1 MGIFSK
7 ILGDANKRA
16 IEKLRPLVESINKL
30 EPQFERFSF
39 DELRAETEEFKK
51 RLAEGESLDD
61 ILPEAFAA
69 VREAS
74 KRTLGQ
80 RHFDVQLMGGIV
92 LHQGKIAEMKT
103 GEGKTLVATLPV
115 YLNALTGHGVH
126 IITVNDYLS
135 RRDTVWMGQIYH
147 LLGLSVGCL
156 NHEASYIYD
165 PLHRDDR
172 IQDSKIRNQND
183 NVKIKDEEENVR
195 SKKLD
200 EIRDT
205 TGSFKVVHEFL
216 RPVTRR
222 EAYEA
227 DITYGTNN
235 EFGFDYLRDN
245 MAYDLSQIVQVYPA
259 KSGEAGARP
268 VKSSPKEFNRGEQFG
283 GAGGHNFAIVDEVD
297 SILIDE
303 ARTPLIISAPD
314 AESTKLYETFA
325 KIVPRLEENSDYNVD
340 EKLRAVSV
348 TEKGIEKV
356 ENLLGLKNIYEEGG
370 TRYVHHLE
378 QALKAHIL
386 FHRDKDYV
394 VKNGEVIIV
403 DEFTG
408 RLMPGRRWSEG
419 LHQAIEAKEGVY
431 IQKESRTLA
440 TITFQNYFRL
450 YKKLA
455 GMTGTAQTSAEEF
468 HKVYNLEVV
477 TIPTNKPMIR
487 VDLPDKIFKTETGK
501 FKALAREIKERHLK
515 GQPVLV
521 GTVSITKN
529 EILSALLERE
539 GVPHKVLNAK
549 NHEQEGEI
557 IAQAG
562 RIGAVTVATNMAGRG
577 VDIILGG
584 NPPDPAEALKIV
596 KLGGLHVI
604 GTERH
609 EARRIDNQLRGRS
622 GRQGDPGSSQF
633 FVSTEDE
640 LVRIFAGERLKNL
653 MERLGVGEDDVIENQ
668 LISRAIE
675 QAQSKIEGNNFDIRK
690 YVLEYD
696 DVMNKHRTAIYQL
709 RKEILESEGARERVI
724 SAIYHE
730 IERIVDFHAAVPL
743 KQGVEAD
750 IEEIAESFKAMI
762 PLEDNLRPR
771 LREIAASRDP
781 GRLADFLKK
790 IVDDAYLQR
799 EKQLGAE
806 TMRGLERILF
816 LRVIDELWVDHLEQ
830 MEYLRD
836 SVRLRAYGQRDPLV
850 EYKIEGQKMFNQL
863 QAAVNSQIANLIFKV
878 SFIQKPTPAAV
889 EEKREDWQLA
899 TSRGD
904 VSSQMEQEASSR
916 GSAVSGPKVGQP
928 VVAKVKVGRN
938 DPCPCGAKKP
948 DGRPVKYKHC
958 HGKNL

>member
-7 ILGDANKRA
+7 IFGDANKKA
-16 IEKLRPLVESINKL
+16 VENIKPLVESINGL
-30 EPQFERFSF
+30 ESQFGRFSLG
-39 DELRAETEEFKK
+39 ELKTKTQEFKK

-80 RHFDVQLMGGIV
+80 RHFDVQLIGGVV
-92 LHQGKIAEMKT
+92 LHQGKVAEMKT

-115 YLNALTGHGVH
+115 YLNALSGHGVH
-126 IITVNDYLS
+126 IVTVNDYLS
-135 RRDTVWMGQIYH
+135 RRDTVWMGQIYDA
-147 LLGLSVGCL
+147 LGLTVGCL
-156 NHEASYIYD
+156 NHEASYVYD
-165 PLHRDDR
+165 PAHRQSTND
-172 IQDSKIRNQND
+172 QNGED
-183 NVKIKDEEENVR
+183 
-195 SKKLD
+195 KLD
-200 EIRDT
+200 KERDT
-205 TGSFKVVHEFL
+205 TGAFKVVHEFL
-216 RPVTRR
+216 RPAGRR
-222 EAYEA
+222 EAYET

-245 MAYDLSQIVQVYPA
+245 MAYDLSQMVQA
-259 KSGEAGARP
+259 K
-268 VKSSPKEFNRGEQFG
+268 
-283 GAGGHNFAIVDEVD
+283 GHNFAIVDEVD

-314 AESTKLYETFA
+314 TDSTKLYETFS
-325 KIVPRLEENSDYNVD
+325 KIVPRLKENEDYNVD
-340 EKLRAVSV
+340 EKLKAVSI
-348 TEKGIEKV
+348 TEGGIEKV
-356 ENLLGLKNIYEEGG
+356 ESILDLKNIYEEGG

-378 QALKAHIL
+378 QALKAQIL

-394 VKNGEVIIV
+394 VKDGEIIIV

-419 LHQAIEAKEGVY
+419 LHQAVEAKEGVFV
-431 IQKESRTLA
+431 QKESRTLA

-468 HKVYNLEVV
+468 HKVYGIDVISV
-477 TIPTNKPMIR
+477 PTNKPMIR
-487 VDLPDKIFKTETGK
+487 ADSPDRIYKVEAGK
-501 FKALAREIKERHLK
+501 FRALAREIKERHEK

-529 EILSALLERE
+529 EILSALLEGE
-539 GVPHKVLNAK
+539 GIPHKVLNAK

-562 RIGAVTVATNMAGRG
+562 RAGAVTVATNMAGRG

-584 NPPDPAEALKIV
+584 NPPDPAEAQKV
-596 KLGGLHVI
+596 VELGGLHVI

-633 FVSTEDE
+633 FVSTEDD
-640 LVRIFAGERLKNL
+640 LVRVFGGDRLKNL
-653 MERLGVGEDDVIENQ
+653 MERLGVGDDDVIENR
-668 LISRAIE
+668 LVSKAIE

-696 DVMNKHRTAIYQL
+696 DVMNKHRTAIYKL
-709 RKEILESEGARERVI
+709 RREILDGEEIKDKIVDSVYG
-724 SAIYHE
+724 E
-730 IERIVDFHAAVPL
+730 IERLAGAHTSTET
-743 KQGVEAD
+743 GEWN
-750 IEEIAESFKAMI
+750 IEEIAESMKAMI
-762 PLEDNLRPR
+762 PMEEDLHPK
-771 LREIAASRDP
+771 LKEISDSRNVQH
-781 GRLADFLKK
+781 LNDFLKE
-790 IVDDAYLQR
+790 IADGAYVQR
-799 EKQLGAE
+799 EKQVGEEA
-806 TMRGLERILF
+806 MRNLERMLF
-816 LRVIDELWVDHLEQ
+816 LRVVDELWVDHLEQ

-863 QAAVNSQIANLIFKV
+863 QAAINSQVANLIFKV
-878 SFIQKPTPAAV
+878 SFIQRPMPISV
-889 EEKREDWQLA
+889 EEKKENWPA
-899 TSRGD
+899 ASGD
-904 VSSQMEQEASSR
+904 ESVSSQMQQEATR
-916 GSAVSGPKVGQP
+916 QEPATHGS
-928 VVAKVKVGRN
+928 KVGRN
-938 DPCPCGAKKP
+938 DPCPCGSGK
-948 DGRPVKYKHC
+948 KYKKC
-958 HGKNL
+958 HGK

>member
-1 MGIFSK
+1 MGVFSK
-7 ILGDANKRA
+7 IFGDANKRA
-16 IEKLRPLVESINKL
+16 VDRIRPLVESINKL
-30 EPQFERFSF
+30 ESRFEHFSPE
-39 DELRAETEEFKK
+39 ELQAKTAELKK
-51 RLAEGESLDD
+51 RIAENGESD
-61 ILPEAFAA
+61 IVLTEAFAA
-69 VREAS
+69 VREAA

-80 RHFDVQLMGGIV
+80 RHFDVQLIGGVV

-115 YLNALTGHGVH
+115 YLNALTGKGVH
-126 IITVNDYLS
+126 IVTVNDYLS
-135 RRDTVWMGQIYH
+135 RRDAVWMGQIYH
-147 LLGLSVGCL
+147 ALGLTVGCL
-156 NHEASYIYD
+156 NHEASYLYD
-165 PLHRDDR
+165 PSH
-172 IQDSKIRNQND
+172 ISSSENPKPQTPNPKQAPNPND
-183 NVKIKDEEENVR
+183 QKPKKD
-195 SKKLD
+195 LD
-200 EIRDT
+200 EVRDT
-205 TGSFKVVHEFL
+205 TGAFRVVHEFL
-216 RPVTRR
+216 RPVNRR

-245 MAYDLSQIVQVYPA
+245 MAYSFNQVVQA
-259 KSGEAGARP
+259 K
-268 VKSSPKEFNRGEQFG
+268 
-283 GAGGHNFAIVDEVD
+283 GHNYVIVDEVD

-314 AESTKLYETFA
+314 AESTKLYETFS
-325 KIVPRLEENSDYNVD
+325 KIVPHLTEGEDYNVD
-340 EKLRAVSV
+340 EKLRAVSI

-356 ENLLGLKNIYEEGG
+356 EQALGLKNIYEEGG

-378 QALKAHIL
+378 QALKAQIL

-419 LHQAIEAKEGVY
+419 LHQAVEAKEGVY
-431 IQKESRTLA
+431 VQKESRTLA

-468 HKVYNLEVV
+468 HKVYNLDVITV
-477 TIPTNKPMIR
+477 PTNKPMIR
-487 VDLPDKIFKTETGK
+487 TDSTDRIYKTENGK
-501 FKALAREIKERHLK
+501 FGALVREIKERHLK

-529 EILSALLERE
+529 EILSAHLERE
-539 GVPHKVLNAK
+539 GIPHKVLNAK

-562 RIGAVTVATNMAGRG
+562 RAGAVTVATNMAGRG

-584 NPPDPAEALKIV
+584 NPPDSTEARKV
-596 KLGGLHVI
+596 VGLGGLHVI

-633 FVSTEDE
+633 FVSTEDD
-640 LVRIFAGERLKNL
+640 LVRIFGGDRLKNL
-653 MERLGVGEDDVIENQ
+653 MDRLGVGEDDVIENR
-668 LISRAIE
+668 LVSRAIE

-696 DVMNKHRTAIYQL
+696 DVMNRHRTAVYRL
-709 RKEILESEGARERVI
+709 RKEILDGTEVKGKVAGAV
-724 SAIYHE
+724 YGE
-730 IERIVDFHAAVPL
+730 IERLTSVHTSAET
-743 KQGVEAD
+743 GGWN
-750 IEEIAESFKAMI
+750 IEEIAESVKAMI
-762 PLEDNLRPR
+762 PMEGDLHSKLK
-771 LREIAASRDP
+771 EIADSRDI
-781 GRLADFLKK
+781 RRFDEFLKG
-790 IVDDAYLQR
+790 IADAAYAQR
-799 EKQLGAE
+799 EKQLGEEA
-806 TMRGLERILF
+806 MRNLEKILF

-836 SVRLRAYGQRDPLV
+836 SVRLRAYGQRDPLI

-863 QAAVNSQIANLIFKV
+863 QAAINSQVANLIFKV
-878 SFIQKPTPAAV
+878 SFIQRPVPVSA
-889 EEKREDWQLA
+889 EEKKEDWQPA
-899 TSRGD
+899 VPSGES
-904 VSSQMEQEASSR
+904 VASQMQQEAER
-916 GSAVSGPKVGQP
+916 SAPAQSGRQKL
-928 VVAKVKVGRN
+928 GRN
-938 DPCPCGAKKP
+938 DPCWCGSGK
-948 DGRPVKYKHC
+948 KYKKC
-958 HGKNL
+958 HGK

>member
-1 MGIFSK
+1 MGIFDK
-7 ILGDANKRA
+7 IFGDANKKA
-16 IEKLRPLVESINKL
+16 IKTIEPLVESINEL
-30 EPQFERFSF
+30 ESQFGRFSL
-39 DELRAETEEFKK
+39 DELRAKTKELKE
-51 RLAEGESLDD
+51 RLAGGETLDD

-80 RHFDVQLMGGIV
+80 RHFDVQLIGGVV

-115 YLNALTGHGVH
+115 CLNALAGHGAH
-126 IITVNDYLS
+126 IVTVNDYLS

-147 LLGLSVGCL
+147 ALGLTVGCL
-156 NHEASYIYD
+156 NHEASYVYD
-165 PLHRDDR
+165 PSHV
-172 IQDSKIRNQND
+172 SEK
-183 NVKIKDEEENVR
+183 KEEG
-195 SKKLD
+195 LD
-200 EIRDT
+200 KERDT
-205 TGSFKVVHEFL
+205 TGAFKVVHEFL
-216 RPVTRR
+216 RPVSRR

-245 MAYDLSQIVQVYPA
+245 MAYDLSQMVQA
-259 KSGEAGARP
+259 K
-268 VKSSPKEFNRGEQFG
+268 
-283 GAGGHNFAIVDEVD
+283 GHNFAIVDEVD

-314 AESTKLYETFA
+314 AESTKLYETFS
-325 KIVPRLEENSDYNVD
+325 KIVPRLKENEDYNVD
-340 EKLRAVSV
+340 EKLKAVSI
-348 TEKGIEKV
+348 TEGGIEKV
-356 ENLLGLKNIYEEGG
+356 ESMLGLKNIYEEGG

-378 QALKAHIL
+378 QALKAQIL

-394 VKNGEVIIV
+394 VKDGEIIIV

-419 LHQAIEAKEGVY
+419 LHQAVEAKEGVLV
-431 IQKESRTLA
+431 QKESRTLA

-468 HKVYNLEVV
+468 HKVYGIDVISV
-477 TIPTNKPMIR
+477 PTNKPMIR
-487 VDLPDKIFKTETGK
+487 TDLPDRIYKVESGK
-501 FKALAREIKERHLK
+501 FRALVREIKERHEK

-539 GVPHKVLNAK
+539 GIPHKVLNAK

-562 RIGAVTVATNMAGRG
+562 RAGAVTVATNMAGRG

-584 NPPDPAEALKIV
+584 NPPDPAEAQKV
-596 KLGGLHVI
+596 VEFGGLHVI

-633 FVSTEDE
+633 FVSTEDD
-640 LVRIFAGERLKNL
+640 LVRVFGGDRLKNL
-653 MERLGVGEDDVIENQ
+653 MERLGVGDDDVIENR
-668 LISRAIE
+668 LVSRAIE
-675 QAQSKIEGNNFDIRK
+675 QAQFKIEGNNFDIRK

-696 DVMNKHRTAIYQL
+696 DVMNKHRTAIYKL
-709 RKEILESEGARERVI
+709 RREILDGENVKDKVTDS
-724 SAIYHE
+724 IYE
-730 IERIVDFHAAVPL
+730 ETERIVGAHTSTET
-743 KQGVEAD
+743 GEWN
-750 IEEIAESFKAMI
+750 IEEIAESMKAMI
-762 PLEDNLRPR
+762 PMEGDLHLK
-771 LREIAASRDP
+771 LGEISDSRDIQ
-781 GRLADFLKK
+781 RLNDFLKE
-790 IVDDAYLQR
+790 IADGAYAQR
-799 EKQLGAE
+799 EKQVGEEA
-806 TMRGLERILF
+806 MRNLERMLF
-816 LRVIDELWVDHLEQ
+816 LRVVDELWVDHLEQ

-863 QAAVNSQIANLIFKV
+863 QAAISSQVANLIFKV
-878 SFIQKPTPAAV
+878 SFIQKPTPISI
-889 EEKREDWQLA
+889 EEKKENWLA
-899 TSRGD
+899 ASDGES
-904 VSSQMEQEASSR
+904 VSSQMQQEATR
-916 GSAVSGPKVGQP
+916 QTPSAHGP
-928 VVAKVKVGRN
+928 KVGRN
-938 DPCPCGAKKP
+938 DPCPCGSGK
-948 DGRPVKYKHC
+948 KYKKC
-958 HGKNL
+958 HGA

>member
-1 MGIFSK
+1 MGIFDK
-7 ILGDANKRA
+7 IFGDANKKA
-16 IEKLRPLVESINKL
+16 IKTIEPLVKSVNELES
-30 EPQFERFSF
+30 QFGRFSLDPHTKRELVPAAPSEAGSRYGVGV
-39 DELRAETEEFKK
+39 DELKAKTEEFKK

-80 RHFDVQLMGGIV
+80 RHFDVQLIGGVV

-115 YLNALTGHGVH
+115 YLNALAGHGVH
-126 IITVNDYLS
+126 IVTVNDYLS

-147 LLGLSVGCL
+147 ALGLTVGCL
-156 NHEASYIYD
+156 NHEASYVYD
-165 PLHRDDR
+165 PSHV
-172 IQDSKIRNQND
+172 SEK
-183 NVKIKDEEENVR
+183 KEEG
-195 SKKLD
+195 LD
-200 EIRDT
+200 KERDT
-205 TGSFKVVHEFL
+205 TGAFKVVHEFL
-216 RPVTRR
+216 RPVGRR

-245 MAYDLSQIVQVYPA
+245 MAYDLSQMVQA
-259 KSGEAGARP
+259 K
-268 VKSSPKEFNRGEQFG
+268 
-283 GAGGHNFAIVDEVD
+283 GHNFAIVDEVD

-314 AESTKLYETFA
+314 AESTKLYETFS
-325 KIVPRLEENSDYNVD
+325 KIVPRLKENEDYNVD
-340 EKLRAVSV
+340 EKLKAVSI
-348 TEKGIEKV
+348 TEGGIEKV
-356 ENLLGLKNIYEEGG
+356 ENMLGLKNIYEEGG

-378 QALKAHIL
+378 QALKAQIL

-394 VKNGEVIIV
+394 VKDGEIIIV

-419 LHQAIEAKEGVY
+419 LHQAVEAKEEVLV
-431 IQKESRTLA
+431 QKESRTLA

-468 HKVYNLEVV
+468 HKVYGIDVISV
-477 TIPTNKPMIR
+477 PTNKPMIR
-487 VDLPDKIFKTETGK
+487 TDLPDRIYKVEEGK
-501 FKALAREIKERHLK
+501 FRALVREIKERHEK

-529 EILSALLERE
+529 EILSALLGRE

-562 RIGAVTVATNMAGRG
+562 RAGAVTVATNMAGRG

-584 NPPDPAEALKIV
+584 NPPDSAEAQKV
-596 KLGGLHVI
+596 VEFGGLHVI

-633 FVSTEDE
+633 FVSTEDD
-640 LVRIFAGERLKNL
+640 LVRVFGGDRLKNL
-653 MERLGVGEDDVIENQ
+653 MERLGVGDDDVIENR
-668 LISRAIE
+668 LVSRAIE

-696 DVMNKHRTAIYQL
+696 DVMNKHRTAIYKL
-709 RKEILESEGARERVI
+709 RREILDGENVKEKVADS
-724 SAIYHE
+724 IYE
-730 IERIVDFHAAVPL
+730 ETERIIGAHTSTET
-743 KQGVEAD
+743 GEWN
-750 IEEIAESFKAMI
+750 IEEIAESMKAMI
-762 PLEDNLRPR
+762 PMEEDLHQK
-771 LREIAASRDP
+771 LREISDSRDIQ
-781 GRLADFLKK
+781 RLNDFLKE
-790 IVDDAYLQR
+790 IADGAYAQR
-799 EKQLGAE
+799 EKQAGEEA
-806 TMRGLERILF
+806 MRNLERMLF
-816 LRVIDELWVDHLEQ
+816 LRVVDELWVDHLEQ

-863 QAAVNSQIANLIFKV
+863 QAAINSQVANLIFKV
-878 SFIQKPTPAAV
+878 SFIHPHTKQGSAI
-889 EEKREDWQLA
+889 E
-899 TSRGD
+899 SRDESYSRSG
-904 VSSQMEQEASSR
+904 VGAQMQQEATR
-916 GSAVSGPKVGQP
+916 QTPSAHGP
-928 VVAKVKVGRN
+928 KVGRN
-938 DPCPCGAKKP
+938 DPCPCGSGKKF
-948 DGRPVKYKHC
+948 KKC
-958 HGKNL
+958 HGK